1 MKPVQHLVFCSIATA
16 SHLRQVLPCLERLR
30 QLHPGAEAAL
40 LLVDADAAGSA
51 EAAAAA
57 RCLAVD
63 AVVPAAVLRRMRR
76 RYTPAELCFAL
87 KPFLLEHLLET
98 GAEQAHYLDGDCIAF
113 HDLQPLIEELAAA
126 DLLLT
131 PHCLSPIPDDGRTPR
146 ALTVLRGGVF
156 NGGYIGV
163 RNTAE
168 GRRFTRWLAGMTER
182 YARNAPAQGMC
193 GDQRWLD
200 LVPVLFPGAAIC
212 RRAGA
217 NVAYWNL
224 HERTLARD
232 PGGGY
237 RVNGEPLLFFHYSGY
252 RPEWPL
258 DLSVH
263 QNRHTVEPGSPLR
276 ALLEEYRGLLEA
288 AGATAAPGPRGMRRW
303 LGRRAGR

>member
-1 MKPVQHLVFCSIATA
+1 MKPVQRLALCSIATA
-16 SHLRQVLPCLERLR
+16 SHVRQVLPCLRRLR
-30 QLHPGAEAAL
+30 QLHPDAAAVL
-40 LLVDADAAGSA
+40 LLVDGDAAGLA
-51 EAAAAA
+51 EDIS
-57 RCLAVD
+57 CLPVD
-63 AVVPAAVLRRMRR
+63 AVIAPEVLKGMRG

-87 KPFLLEHLLET
+87 KPFLLEHLLER

-113 HDLQPLIEELAAA
+113 HGLAPLVEDLAAA

-131 PHCLSPIPDDGRTPR
+131 PHCLTPIPDDGRTPR

-156 NGGYIGV
+156 NGGYLGV

-168 GRRFTRWLAGMTER
+168 GRRFTRWLAGMTEHQ
-182 YARNAPAQGMC
+182 ARNAPAEGMC

-200 LVPVLFPGAAIC
+200 LVPALFPGAAIC

-224 HERTLARD
+224 HERSLSGNAQQSF
-232 PGGGY
+232 

-252 RPEWPL
+252 RLDRPG

-263 QNRHTVEPGSPLR
+263 QNRHAVEPGGVLE
-276 ALLEEYRGLLEA
+276 ALLGEYRDLLEA
-288 AGATAAPGPRGMRRW
+288 AGVKSPAKRRW
-303 LGRRAGR
+303 LARS